1 VPRDIAEEKKRE
13 KREEE
18 EKKEEEEKRMAD
30 ESFKGIFGKGCM
42 DD

>member
-18 EKKEEEEKRMAD
+18 EKKEEEKRMAD
-30 ESFKGIFGKGCM
+30 EIFKGIFGKGCM